1 MKLDKLVSIIMP
13 VLNNEK
19 YLDESIKSILNQSYK
34 NIELLILDDGSKDKS
49 LSIIERHALES
60 KNIRIIS
67 RDNKGVSNSICEMIK
82 FANGDY
88 IGRMDGDDVSYEN
101 RIETQVKFLEEHGDV
116 SLVGSYVDVDIVDY
130 KNNSDKEMCE
140 RIFNFK
146 IDKHCPS
153 AKIFNK
159 NMICHGT
166 FLARANLFKKINY
179 NCKLKDCED
188 VDVILNCIDKNCKI
202 EVINKCLYL
211 NRVCSK
217 FVHRQKGFDDSY
229 NKELLECK
237 LVFLEK
243 YLLGKDI
250 YILGDDKRT
259 KVFSEII
266 TNNKNKFNLQNL
278 VYEISDIKNLKDSY
292 VLILDQH
299 DYESFEHELQSKGR
313 KILYDFI
320 TL

>member
-1 MKLDKLVSIIMP
+1 MP

-49 LSIIERHALES
+49 LSIIERYAIEN

-101 RIETQVKFLEEHGDV
+101 RIETQIKFLEGHGDV
-116 SLVGSYVDVDIVDY
+116 SLVGSYVDVEIVDY

-146 IDKHCPS
+146 VDKYAPS
-153 AKIFNK
+153 VKILNK

-166 FLARANLFKKINY
+166 FLARAKLFQKINY
-179 NCKLKDCED
+179 DCKLKECED
-188 VDVILNCIDKNCKI
+188 IDVILNCIDKGLKV
-202 EVINKCLYL
+202 EVINK
-211 NRVCSK
+211 R
-217 FVHRQKGFDDSY
+217 Y
-229 NKELLECK
+229 NKEILECK
-237 LVFLEK
+237 FKFLEK
-243 YLLGKDI
+243 YLQGREI

-259 KVFSEII
+259 KIFSKII
-266 TNNKNKFNLQNL
+266 NNKNKYNFQNIIFK
-278 VYEISDIKNLKDSY
+278 VDEIKDLKNSY
-292 VLILDQH
+292 ILILDQH
-299 DYESFEHELQSKGR
+299 HYENFEHELQSKGR
-313 KILYDFI
+313 KILNDFI

>member
-49 LSIIERHALES
+49 LSIIERYAIEN

-101 RIETQVKFLEEHGDV
+101 RIETQIKFLEGHGDV
-116 SLVGSYVDVDIVDY
+116 SLVGSYVDVEIVDY

-146 IDKHCPS
+146 VDKYAPS
-153 AKIFNK
+153 VKILNK

-166 FLARANLFKKINY
+166 FLARAKLFQKINY
-179 NCKLKDCED
+179 DCKLKECED
-188 VDVILNCIDKNCKI
+188 IDVILNCIDKGLKV
-202 EVINKCLYL
+202 EVINKRLYL

-217 FVHRQKGFDDSY
+217 FVHRQKGFDDCY
-229 NKELLECK
+229 NKEILECK
-237 LVFLEK
+237 FKFLEK
-243 YLLGKDI
+243 YLQGREI

-259 KVFSEII
+259 KIFSKII
-266 TNNKNKFNLQNL
+266 NNKNKYNFQNIIFK
-278 VYEISDIKNLKDSY
+278 VDEIKDLKNSY
-292 VLILDQH
+292 ILILDQH
-299 DYESFEHELQSKGR
+299 HYENFEHELQSKGR
-313 KILYDFI
+313 KILNDFI